1 MGTNKYNRKLGIEKS
16 ATHIITTIKL
26 SAQIVPTLGLNFSRY
41 APVIVRQ
48 CRNITF
54 SQYRELPKK
63 AAYSP

>member
-1 MGTNKYNRKLGIEKS
+1 MGTNIYNRKLGIEK
-16 ATHIITTIKL
+16 AAALITTTVKL
-26 SAQIVPTLGLNFSRY
+26 STQIVPTLGLNFSRY
-41 APVIVRQ
+41 SPVIVKQ